1 MNLSE
6 TIAQNLTDA
15 TAKYNEKKPAYDAAV
30 ATEGVYTDDLVVI
43 KANYT
48 KNSPWIMKNYTA
60 IRRGRKHLN
69 ESYIMDRYINN
80 VSLTQNISN
89 YFKEACK
96 YTFRIQAD
104 YKET

>member
-30 ATEGVYTDDLVVI
+30 ASVGSYKDDLEVI

-60 IRRGRKHLN
+60 IKKGRKHLN
-69 ESYIMDRYINN
+69 ESYIMDQYINN
-80 VSLTQNISN
+80 VSLTQNIST
-89 YFKEACK
+89 YFQEACK
-96 YTFRIQAD
+96 YTFKIQAD

>member
-1 MNLSE
+1 MGFNLRISQDYSSKLMNLSE

-48 KNSPWIMKNYTA
+48 K
-60 IRRGRKHLN
+60 R
-69 ESYIMDRYINN
+69 
-80 VSLTQNISN
+80 
-89 YFKEACK
+89 
-96 YTFRIQAD
+96 
-104 YKET
+104 